1 MDGHLKL
8 ATKNFR
14 SKMSLS
20 KLSPD
25 QISLNLDDL
34 SMQTS
39 LFGHPDCWNQ
49 VHDLDQHITWNQ
61 NASNLEQVVVCGG
74 QLLTHNKTTHLFD
87 QMSLVELSTQTEL
100 PEFSE
105 IIVEERDNFSFLDD
119 DIFQDQAKWDSD
131 VTYQQ
136 QIAVLQNSFIQD
148 DHLPTV
154 QCPVHIPVREGQS
167 SEQFSLPLEDS
178 EIILSGKCER
188 VNLNDSYL
196 DP

>member
-1 MDGHLKL
+1 MLEPGSRLGPAHHLEPERLK
-8 ATKNFR
+8 
-14 SKMSLS
+14 S
-20 KLSPD
+20 
-25 QISLNLDDL
+25 
-34 SMQTS
+34 
-39 LFGHPDCWNQ
+39 G
-49 VHDLDQHITWNQ
+49 
-61 NASNLEQVVVCGG
+61 ASRRLRW
-74 QLLTHNKTTHLFD
+74 T
-87 QMSLVELSTQTEL
+87 TQTEL